1 MSATPAAQAVIER
14 GYTPEEYLAV
24 LLSRQV
30 RDGETAACGMV
41 SPIPAAGLMLA
52 GQTHAPRAR
61 IIVLE
66 SAEFDPFRRD
76 GYSGSTE
83 FHFMAQR
90 GELDLFFVS
99 GVQID
104 QKANIN
110 LHVVGDHDRPKMR
123 FPGGYGTGMLY
134 YMAKRV
140 VLFRTEHTKRTLVP
154 KVDFVT
160 AAGVTPDRIYRPGG
174 PAMLITT
181 LAQFDWDKAAGRWSL
196 RSVHPG
202 HTADEV
208 LANMGFAPAVSGNLA
223 ATPAPT
229 ADELFLLRTVV
240 REKVAKVYPQFAEH
254 SILAAV

>member
-1 MSATPAAQAVIER
+1 MSATPAIQSLIER
-14 GYTPEEYLAV
+14 GYTPDEYLAV

-41 SPIPAAGLMLA
+41 SPIPAAGLILA
-52 GQTHAPRAR
+52 TQTHAPRAR

-104 QKANIN
+104 EQANIN
-110 LHVVGDHDRPKMR
+110 LHVVGSHDHPKMR

-140 VLFRTEHTKRTLVP
+140 VLFRTEHTKRALVHR
-154 KVDFVT
+154 VDFVA
-160 AAGVTPDRIYRPGG
+160 AAGITPSDIHRPGG
-174 PAMLITT
+174 PAMLVTPM
-181 LAQFDWDKAAGRWSL
+181 AQFDWDKAAGRWSL
-196 RSVHPG
+196 ASVHPG
-202 HTADEV
+202 HTKQEV
-208 LANMGFAPAVSGNLA
+208 LDNMGFTPALPATVA
-223 ATPAPT
+223 ATAPPSE
-229 ADELFLLRTVV
+229 DELFLLRTVV
-240 REKVAKVYPQFAEH
+240 REKVAMVYPEFAEK